1 MKERRKE
8 KKEILGVDI
17 EIQWQV
23 RVEPWEALGPILATK
38 VVD

>member
-23 RVEPWEALGPILATK
+23 RVGTMRSLGTHFGHK
-38 VVD
+38 SC